1 MQEYNALYKRN
12 QEDEA
17 HYNHISSLI
26 KSKNFK
32 SLIPY
37 YECDIEGHQ
46 SNQLDTVCIDNDC
59 KNKGIVCFRCQ
70 YQKHREHNE
79 SCIPFDIFLANL
91 INGHQQSTEILIK
104 NRENSY
110 KLREALIESVK
121 NYVEKLIDQFCS
133 FVASI
138 HKYYQ
143 TQEERIEELILKSDI
158 VMHRLFYKKHINHY
172 QLNDYIT
179 DIVKKID
186 NFKEKNK
193 NYNFQEKT
201 KNIITLMEYESAIK
215 ISEKN
220 VQDMFSCSTDLKTKL
235 DYLRNESAQLFNL
248 KIVNKNYVFFILS
261 LKNLI

>member
-1 MQEYNALYKRN
+1 MQEYNTLYKRN

-17 HYNHISSLI
+17 HYTHISSLI

-46 SNQLDTVCIDNDC
+46 PNQLDTVCIDSDC
-59 KNKGIVCFRCQ
+59 KNKGLVCFRCQ

-79 SCIPFDIFLANL
+79 SCVPFDIFLANL
-91 INGHQQSTEILIK
+91 INGHQKSTEILTK
-104 NRENSY
+104 NRENCY
-110 KLREALIESVK
+110 RLRESLIDSVK
-121 NYVEKLIDQFCS
+121 TYVEKMIDQFCS

-143 TQEERIEELILKSDI
+143 ANEKKIEELIIKSDI

-193 NYNFQEKT
+193 NYNLQGKT
-201 KNIITLMEYESAIK
+201 KNIITLIEYESAIK
-215 ISEKN
+215 LTESSIQE
-220 VQDMFSCSTDLKTKL
+220 MISCSNDLNKKL
-235 DYLRNESAQLFNL
+235 ENLSNEASQLFKL
-248 KIVNKNYVFFILS
+248 KIVTKIFIFS
-261 LKNLI
+261 F